1 MKNDKSLDRILYEAY
16 CERAEWKSA
25 VTGASLP
32 QWEACSDL
40 VKDCWWAAAEAAI
53 EWASDALDQPNKA
66 ARPAQAGSESEEACD

>member
-1 MKNDKSLDRILYEAY
+1 MKNDKGLDRILYEAY

-53 EWASDALDQPNKA
+53 EWASDAALADAVTKA
-66 ARPAQAGSESEEACD
+66 MEAAGER